1 MKITISQC
9 WCVVGLAVLAAGGCA
24 PKAAPPPPSS
34 SSEGKA
40 PGMMS
45 PAEQQQMM
53 QQRTAEARSHGASG
67 VMNSGHPMTLET
79 YRTMMDH
86 MNAQQKTE
94 FAHKHP
100 NISVTPS
107 AQ

>member
-9 WCVVGLAVLAAGGCA
+9 WCVGLALLVAGGCA
-24 PKAAPPPPSS
+24 PKVAPPPPSS
-34 SSEGKA
+34 SSA
-40 PGMMS
+40 SLPGMMN
-45 PAEQQQMM
+45 AAQQQQVM
-53 QQRTAEARSHGASG
+53 QQRTEQARSHGAAG
-67 VMNSGHPMTLET
+67 AMTSGHPMTLET

-107 AQ
+107 PQ